1 MSKDESKKE
10 KKSKRKSSSAA
21 DDSIQ
26 VDTPNVTVDADDV
39 SVQVKKKEKK
49 EKKDKKE
56 KKEKKS
62 DDVEMKDGETTQQE
76 DAVEKGEIPPEAISP
91 IARE

>member
-10 KKSKRKSSSAA
+10 KKSKRKSSAA

-39 SVQVKKKEKK
+39 SVQTKKKEKK
-49 EKKDKKE
+49 DKKDKKE